1 MTNSEIMMV
10 NVFNTLVTVALNHEK
25 IVQDSQRISTISLK
39 FN

>member
-1 MTNSEIMMV
+1 MTNSEI
-10 NVFNTLVTVALNHEK
+10 LVTVALNHEK